1 MTDDMQE
8 IITDFVTEAEESLDR
23 IDPLFVELETNGEDK
38 EILNDI
44 FRCMHT
50 LKGAAGFLGFQPVV
64 DVAHTSENIL
74 KRLREGE
81 IALTKRIVDAVLAS
95 VDTLRAL
102 IGHVKHGEGL
112 DDNIGPV
119 LAELDAA
126 LAEAS
131 GAPAPGP
138 AAAAAIPAPSPAAP
152 APPPAAAAM
161 PAPAPASA
169 PAPAPAAAP
178 APAPAAAMSAPAPA
192 GAKEA
197 AAEKKDGEKKDGEKK
212 EGQKKDEVSNLRVDI
227 GRIDKVMDLTG
238 EVVLARNRLLNL
250 IAAISTQYADDPA
263 VANVMETVS
272 FLDLV
277 TSDLQLS
284 VMKMRM
290 QALQKVFGK
299 FPRIVRDLA
308 ASIGKEVDLKIVGED
323 TEVDRSVIEHIG
335 DPMVHLIRN
344 SIDHGIESPDARRAK
359 GKPERGTLSI
369 SASQKG
375 NQIVIEISDDGK
387 GIDLDKVRRKAV
399 DRGLVSAEEAERMTE
414 DAAVALIF
422 QAGFSTMDVATELS
436 GRGVGMDVVK
446 TSISKLSGF
455 VECKTRKDEGTTF
468 RINIPLTL
476 AIIQALMVRTAG
488 VQYAVPLSLIEEIVR
503 VSPDEIALAGGRRV
517 FVLREKVLPFYELSE
532 MLGKGSPP
540 EGAVR
545 YSVVVAV
552 GDTRFCLA
560 VDKLLGEEEVVI
572 KPLEGIVTESSHTL
586 GSTITGDG
594 KVVLIMD
601 LASISR
607 SLTGSNRS

>member
-81 IALTKRIVDAVLAS
+81 VALTKRIVDAVLAS
-95 VDTLRAL
+95 VDMLRSL
-102 IGHVKHGEGL
+102 IGHVKHSEEL
-112 DDNIGPV
+112 DDNIAP
-119 LAELDAA
+119 LLEELNAA
-126 LAEAS
+126 LAEAG
-131 GAPAPGP
+131 GASKA
-138 AAAAAIPAPSPAAP
+138 
-152 APPPAAAAM
+152 
-161 PAPAPASA
+161 
-169 PAPAPAAAP
+169 APAPAAAP
-178 APAPAAAMSAPAPA
+178 AVAPVAAPAAAPQAQCAADAVVKSAPEK
-192 GAKEA
+192 KEGEKKS
-197 AAEKKDGEKKDGEKK
+197 AEKKDE
-212 EGQKKDEVSNLRVDI
+212 KKDEVLNLRVDV

-250 IAAISTQYADDPA
+250 IATISSQYADDPA
-263 VANVMETVS
+263 VSNVMETVS

-308 ASIGKEVDLKIVGED
+308 STIGKEVDLKITGEE

-344 SIDHGIESPDARRAK
+344 SIDHGIESPEARRAK
-359 GKPERGTLSI
+359 GKPERGSVMI
-369 SASQKG
+369 SASQRG

-387 GIDLDKVRRKAV
+387 GIDVDRVKRKAV
-399 DRGLVSAEEAERMTE
+399 DRGIVTAEEAERMTE

-468 RINIPLTL
+468 RISIPLTL

-503 VSPDEIALAGGRRV
+503 VAPDEIALAGGRRV
-517 FVLREKVLPFYELSE
+517 FVLRERVLPFFELSE
-532 MLGKGSPP
+532 LLGKGGPP

-552 GDTRFCLA
+552 GETRFCLA

-572 KPLEGIVTESSHTL
+572 KPLEGVVTESSHTM

-607 SLTGSNRS
+607 SLNGMNRS

>member
-8 IITDFVTEAEESLDR
+8 IISDFVTEAEESLDR

-44 FRCMHT
+44 FRCVHT

-81 IALTKRIVDAVLAS
+81 IALSKRIVDAILAS
-95 VDTLRAL
+95 VDTLRVL
-102 IGHVKHGEGL
+102 IGHVKHGENL
-112 DDNIGPV
+112 DENIGPL

-131 GAPAPGP
+131 GKPGNGGSHPAE
-138 AAAAAIPAPSPAAP
+138 APSAA
-152 APPPAAAAM
+152 
-161 PAPAPASA
+161 S
-169 PAPAPAAAP
+169 PAPAPAAVADAP
-178 APAPAAAMSAPAPA
+178 VAVSAPAPVA
-192 GAKEA
+192 AATAAAVPAAAKAAPAPPADKEA
-197 AAEKKDGEKKDGEKK
+197 EKAAPEKKDAEK
-212 EGQKKDEVSNLRVDI
+212 KKDEVSNLRVDI

-250 IAAISTQYADDPA
+250 INTISAHYADDPA
-263 VANVMETVS
+263 VSNVMETVS

-299 FPRIVRDLA
+299 FPRVVRDLA
-308 ASIGKEVDLKIVGED
+308 SAIGKEVDLKITGEE

-335 DPMVHLIRN
+335 DPMVHIIRN
-344 SIDHGIESPDARRAK
+344 AIDHGLEAPEARKAK
-359 GKPERGTLSI
+359 GKPERGTISI
-369 SASQKG
+369 DASQRG

-387 GIDLDKVRRKAV
+387 GIDLDRVKRKAIE
-399 DRGLVSAEEAERMTE
+399 RGIVSADEAERMTE
-414 DAAVALIF
+414 EAAIGLIF

-455 VECKTRKDEGTTF
+455 VEVKTRKDEGTTF
-468 RINIPLTL
+468 RVNIPLTL

-503 VSPDEIALAGGRRV
+503 VAPEEIALAGGRRV
-517 FVLREKVLPFYELSE
+517 LVLREKVLPFYELSE
-532 MLGKGSPP
+532 MLGKGRPP

-545 YSVVVAV
+545 YAVVVAV
-552 GDTRFCLA
+552 GDSRFCLS

-572 KPLEGIVTESSHTL
+572 KPLEGIVTEASHTL

-594 KVVLIMD
+594 KVVLILD

-607 SLTGSNRS
+607 SLTGSKRT

>member
-81 IALTKRIVDAVLAS
+81 VALTKRIVDAVLAS

-112 DDNIGPV
+112 DENIAPL

-131 GAPAPGP
+131 RAHKDAPVP
-138 AAAAAIPAPSPAAP
+138 AG
-152 APPPAAAAM
+152 
-161 PAPAPASA
+161 
-169 PAPAPAAAP
+169 APAAAP
-178 APAPAAAMSAPAPA
+178 TAAPAAVPPAAPVAPPVAATAAPPAVVPAAAPAAAPQAPRAA
-192 GAKEA
+192 EA
-197 AAEKKDGEKKDGEKK
+197 AVKGAPEKKEGEKKNAEKKDE
-212 EGQKKDEVSNLRVDI
+212 KKDEVLNLRVDV

-250 IAAISTQYADDPA
+250 IATISSQYADDPA
-263 VANVMETVS
+263 VSNVMETVS

-308 ASIGKEVDLKIVGED
+308 STIGKEVDLKITGEE

-344 SIDHGIESPDARRAK
+344 SIDHGIEAPEARRAK
-359 GKPERGTLSI
+359 GKPERGAVSI

-387 GIDLDKVRRKAV
+387 GIDIDRVKRKAV
-399 DRGLVSAEEAERMTE
+399 DRGIVTAEEAERMTE
-414 DAAVALIF
+414 EAAVALIF

-468 RINIPLTL
+468 RISIPLTL

-503 VSPDEIALAGGRRV
+503 VAPDEIALAGGRRV
-517 FVLREKVLPFYELSE
+517 FVLRERVLPFFELSE
-532 MLGKGSPP
+532 LLGKGGPP

-552 GDTRFCLA
+552 GETRFCLA

-572 KPLEGIVTESSHTL
+572 KPLEGVVTESSHTM

-607 SLTGSNRS
+607 SLNGMNRS